1 MRKHNNM
8 HFTWV
13 YCGVALEIKRCFNIL
28 KIKPQNKSIIS
39 GLWVTYGID
48 VPFSRFD

>member
-1 MRKHNNM
+1 MDVLWCHVENKKN
-8 HFTWV
+8 
-13 YCGVALEIKRCFNIL
+13 CFNIL

-48 VPFSRFD
+48 VPFSGFD